1 MLTRHQL
8 TRNIP
13 RLDPHVSDLNIGII
27 VGSTRPGRIGHFVGD
42 WVKANAAAPGV
53 NFELVDLHD
62 YKLPLL
68 EEMFPM
74 GAGNYAGAAANAWAH
89 KIAEFD
95 GFIFVTGE
103 YNHSLPAALKNA
115 LDYVKGEWGNKAAG
129 IVSYGSMG
137 GVRAGEHLRQV
148 LGELSVADVRQHVM
162 FSIFTDFTGFG
173 TAEVAFTPAEQK
185 AGELDVLVSEVVS
198 WSGALRQVRELAQE
212 QVAA

>member
-1 MLTRHQL
+1 M
-8 TRNIP
+8 
-13 RLDPHVSDLNIGII
+13 SDLNIGII

-53 NFELVDLHD
+53 NFEVVDLHD

-95 GFIFVTGE
+95 GYIFVTGE
-103 YNHSLPAALKNA
+103 YNHSIPAALKNA
-115 LDYVKGEWGNKAAG
+115 LDYVKFEWQNKAAG

-148 LGELSVADVRQHVM
+148 LGELSVADVHQHVM

-173 TAEVAFTPAEQK
+173 TADVEFTPAEIHK
-185 AGELDVLVSEVVS
+185 AELDAQVSELVS
-198 WSGALRQVRELAQE
+198 WAGALRQVRELAADE